1 MNAVDLEAADWEG
14 NTRGGKTPFFGLF
27 IAVAIFRVEHYSVGC
42 NMRNMRWVIRDEV
55 SVCRGAYACIQPH
68 RDTYGKYRDT
78 VANVDA
84 SEVDVNE

>member
-42 NMRNMRWVIRDEV
+42 NMRNMR
-55 SVCRGAYACIQPH
+55 
-68 RDTYGKYRDT
+68 
-78 VANVDA
+78 
-84 SEVDVNE
+84 